1 MAAHKAV
8 NAAFELARPHRAQ
21 AGHPA
26 TMAWRAAI
34 AALHDAI
41 GRAYPDGFQEEVERL
56 KRGDAAALESV
67 IGFLEADPMFF
78 RSGYAKAVLV
88 RLVCRFELRAAQT
101 ERLRRAV
108 LEVVDT
114 RASQEFRHY
123 CRLARKLG
131 GPWLLAQLQERLEH
145 ANQDI
150 ARRARWMLENCD
162 PWPD

>member
-8 NAAFELARPHRAQ
+8 NAAFELARPHRALT
-21 AGHPA
+21 GHPA
-26 TMAWRAAI
+26 TMAWRAAS

-56 KRGDAAALESV
+56 KRGDDRGLESV

-78 RSGYAKAVLV
+78 RSGYVKAVLL
-88 RLVCRFELRAAQT
+88 RLVCRFEMREAQA

-108 LEVVDT
+108 LAVVDT
-114 RASQEFRHY
+114 RASQEFRHH

-131 GPWLLAQLQERLEH
+131 GPWLLAQLRERLD
-145 ANQDI
+145 QRDPDV
-150 ARRARWMLENCD
+150 ARRARWMLETCD